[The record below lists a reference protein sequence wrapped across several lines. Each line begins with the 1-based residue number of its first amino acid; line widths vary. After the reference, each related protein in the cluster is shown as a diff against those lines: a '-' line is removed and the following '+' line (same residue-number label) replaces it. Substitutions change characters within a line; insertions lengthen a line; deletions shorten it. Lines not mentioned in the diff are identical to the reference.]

1 MKLLAVLLAAVCA
14 SGATAQTAPIV
25 DDGTCVW
32 NLVNVQCEP
41 HQYCS
46 YQYRFGDFTLTQ
58 SCRVRPD
65 VNVPAQPSPPKVID
79 DDTCVWNYGQVGCE
93 PTSLCS
99 YQYRLGDLT
108 LGQSCRVRP
117 GVHKHPQQIHLAFA
131 GNSTGTAMTISW
143 ATFAEVKESTVR
155 IGTSRESLK
164 IRSDVKITTHS
175 YFSDDFYMLYQHH
188 ATVTGLQPNTKYYY
202 QIGSEHDD
210 NFLSEIGSFTTARA
224 AKDDTPF
231 EMAVYGDHGVGLKGE
246 IMATTG
252 YLNTIA
258 DRLAL
263 IYHVGDI
270 AYADNDFLLVG
281 KTLGF
286 FYEEIYNKW
295 MNAMATVMSK
305 VPYMVTV
312 GNHEAECHS
321 PACQVSNY
329 KKDRLGNYQAYNAR
343 FKMPSAESGGV
354 KNMWYS
360 FEYGPIHFTSI
371 SSETDFPD
379 HPANQ
384 HLVADNRK
392 YGNFGNQ
399 LAWLEADLKKAAA
412 NRANVPWLIV
422 GMHRPIYH
430 LSQSDTSG
438 APISEAL
445 TIQKAFEELFIK
457 YNVDL
462 VIAGHEHSYERH
474 LPILRNKPILDGVSA
489 DKKIY
494 SNPKAPVYIV
504 SGAAGNPE
512 ENHGTGKGGQ
522 VPWNVVEKA
531 EYAITLVK
539 VTRNELALKHVTS
552 GDERVLDE
560 FTIKKA

>member
-1 MKLLAVLLAAVCA
+1 MKLLAALLTVLSASSAV
-14 SGATAQTAPIV
+14 AQTPIV
-25 DDGTCVW
+25 DDSTCVW
-32 NLVNVQCEP
+32 HVLNVRCEP
-41 HQYCS
+41 QQYCS
-46 YQYRFGDFTLTQ
+46 YQYKFGDFTLTQ

-65 VNVPAQPSPPKVID
+65 ATVPTQPSAPKVID
-79 DDTCVWNYGQVGCE
+79 DDTCVWNYGQAACE
-93 PTSLCS
+93 PHSLCA
-99 YQYRLGDLT
+99 YQYRFGDVT

-117 GVHKHPQQIHLAFA
+117 GVQKQPQQIHLAFA
-131 GNSTGTAMTISW
+131 GNSTGSAMTISW
-143 ATFAEVKESTVR
+143 ATFAQVTDNA
-155 IGTSRESLK
+155 L
-164 IRSDVKITTHS
+164 RSDVKISTET
-175 YFSDDFYMLYQHH
+175 YYTDELYALYQHH
-188 ATVTGLQPNTKYYY
+188 ATVTGLKPNTKYYY
-202 QIGSEHDD
+202 QVGSQQDAMYV
-210 NFLSEIGSFTTARA
+210 SEVGSFTTARA
-224 AKDDTPF
+224 ANDDTPF
-231 EMAVYGDHGVGLKGE
+231 EIAVYGDHGVGAKGE

-252 YLNTIA
+252 YLNSIA
-258 DRLAL
+258 DRLSL

-270 AYADNDFLLVG
+270 AYADNDFIIPGLG
-281 KTLGF
+281 LGF

-343 FKMPSAESGGV
+343 FKMPSAESKGV

-360 FEYGPIHFTSI
+360 FEYGPLHITTI

-384 HLVADNRK
+384 HLLADNRE

-412 NRANVPWLIV
+412 NRKNVPWIIV
-422 GMHRPIYH
+422 GMHRPVYH
-430 LSQSDTSG
+430 LSQSDASG
-438 APISEAL
+438 NPIKEAL

-457 YNVDL
+457 YGVDL

-474 LPILRNKPILDGVSA
+474 LPIKRGQAVLDGVSA
-489 DKKIY
+489 DRKTY
-494 SNPKAPVYIV
+494 ENPKAPVYIV
-504 SGAAGNPE
+504 TGAAGNPE

-531 EYAITLVK
+531 EYAISLIK
-539 VTRNELALKHVTS
+539 VTRTELSLRHVTS

-560 FTIKKA
+560 LKIKKA